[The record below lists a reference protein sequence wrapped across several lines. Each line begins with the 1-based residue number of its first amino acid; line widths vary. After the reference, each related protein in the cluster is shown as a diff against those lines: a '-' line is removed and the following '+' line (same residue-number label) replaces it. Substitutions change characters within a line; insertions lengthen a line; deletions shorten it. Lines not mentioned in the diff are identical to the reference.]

1 MPADDL
7 VMKYSRAISN
17 VAKLRRLG
25 ATVLHGADATVMARD
40 HRLAMQKLDRVVFNF
55 PVQDLTDTRPI
66 GFSSTEL
73 L

>member
-25 ATVLHGADATVMARD
+25 ATVLHGVDATVMARD

-55 PVQDLTDTRPI
+55 PDA
-66 GFSSTEL
+66 GFDGYETNWL
-73 L
+73 IID